1 MRRSASDL
9 AFLYIR
15 EAAAQEKKME
25 TSPEAKPAEETST
38 TVKVFVHDSSFSSE
52 ELLVCPTAFPDVQ
65 NNSVVF
71 VDFSTKTNESARVVL
86 RATLMK
92 DEDETTKSKR
102 FALSLLKPVAEAF
115 DVAPWADASVEPCN
129 DPANE
134 AAAEYV
140 EFMFKDQFVSRADLC
155 GRGVHHA
162 TRVHQTRSGVVCF
175 SISGP
180 FPRDESAR
188 RVTGRRPCRDRL
200 YTTQVA
206 LQALGDWPDAACG
219 PACRGG
225 WHAGV
230 DERAASERVL
240 WCPRFRLCCG
250 FHSLNVQNTIFK
262 DLLVGAVVL

>member
-25 TSPEAKPAEETST
+25 TSPESKPAEETST

-52 ELLVCPTAFPDVQ
+52 ELLVSPTAFPDVQ

-71 VDFSTKTNESARVVL
+71 VDFSTKNNESARVVL

-140 EFMFKDQFVSRADLC
+140 EFMFKVR
-155 GRGVHHA
+155 
-162 TRVHQTRSGVVCF
+162 T
-175 SISGP
+175 
-180 FPRDESAR
+180 R
-188 RVTGRRPCRDRL
+188 RVTDVLRHRRVSSPADEVVGGLFFDFGPVRTASWPSKSNVSIHTGPVRESRGP
-200 YTTQVA
+200 VA
-206 LQALGDWPDAACG
+206 
-219 PACRGG
+219 
-225 WHAGV
+225 V
-230 DERAASERVL
+230 
-240 WCPRFRLCCG
+240 
-250 FHSLNVQNTIFK
+250 
-262 DLLVGAVVL
+262 

>member
-52 ELLVCPTAFPDVQ
+52 ELLVSPTAFPDVQ

-71 VDFSTKTNESARVVL
+71 VDFSTKNNESARVVL

-140 EFMFKDQFVSRADLC
+140 EFMFKDQFVRISASRRVVVFSLPWMDSWPSHDDVG
-155 GRGVHHA
+155 GRFYDFGAVRTA
-162 TRVHQTRSGVVCF
+162 ST
-175 SISGP
+175 
-180 FPRDESAR
+180 AR
-188 RVTGRRPCRDRL
+188 RCPGR
-200 YTTQVA
+200 T
-206 LQALGDWPDAACG
+206 CG
-219 PACRGG
+219 
-225 WHAGV
+225 
-230 DERAASERVL
+230 ASSA
-240 WCPRFRLCCG
+240 W
-250 FHSLNVQNTIFK
+250 
-262 DLLVGAVVL
+262 

>member
-15 EAAAQEKKME
+15 EAAAQDKKME

-52 ELLVCPTAFPDVQ
+52 ELLVSPTAFPDVQ

-71 VDFSTKTNESARVVL
+71 VDFSTKNNESARVVL

-140 EFMFKDQFVSRADLC
+140 EFMFKDQFVSRADLLIAAA
-155 GRGVHHA
+155 RGA
-162 TRVHQTRSGVVCF
+162 AAPLS
-175 SISGP
+175 
-180 FPRDESAR
+180 DEVAGGFFCDFEAVRTAR
-188 RVTGRRPCRDRL
+188 RVRASRDRTEAVSRSSI
-200 YTTQVA
+200 YNT
-206 LQALGDWPDAACG
+206 
-219 PACRGG
+219 GG
-225 WHAGV
+225 
-230 DERAASERVL
+230 ASSA
-240 WCPRFRLCCG
+240 W
-250 FHSLNVQNTIFK
+250 
-262 DLLVGAVVL
+262 

>member
-15 EAAAQEKKME
+15 EAAAQDKKME

-52 ELLVCPTAFPDVQ
+52 ELLVSPTAFPDVKDGG
-65 NNSVVF
+65 VVF

-155 GRGVHHA
+155 CCGVCTPS
-162 TRVHQTRSGVVCF
+162 TRLVSRNDGSGWF
-175 SISGP
+175 L
-180 FPRDESAR
+180 FRF
-188 RVTGRRPCRDRL
+188 
-200 YTTQVA
+200 
-206 LQALGDWPDAACG
+206 
-219 PACRGG
+219 RGG
-225 WHAGV
+225 S
-230 DERAASERVL
+230 DRETSPRV
-240 WCPRFRLCCG
+240 
-250 FHSLNVQNTIFK
+250 
-262 DLLVGAVVL
+262 A

>member
-52 ELLVCPTAFPDVQ
+52 ELLVSPTAFPDVQ

-155 GRGVHHA
+155 DHGVQHA
-162 TRVHQTRSGVVCF
+162 TRVHQTRSWVVSF
-175 SISGP
+175 SSLRP
-180 FPRDESAR
+180 FGPRDESAR

-206 LQALGDWPDAACG
+206 LQAAGHWPDAACG
-219 PACRGG
+219 PARRCWR
-225 WHAGV
+225 HASFH
-230 DERAASERVL
+230 ERPASEREL
-240 WCPRFRLCCG
+240 WRARVGGCCC
-250 FHSLNVQNTIFK
+250 VY
-262 DLLVGAVVL
+262 

>member
-15 EAAAQEKKME
+15 DAAQEKKME
-25 TSPEAKPAEETST
+25 TSPEQKPAEEPQTS

-52 ELLVCPTAFPDVQ
+52 ELLVSPTAFPDVKDGG
-65 NNSVVF
+65 VVF
-71 VDFSTKTNESARVVL
+71 VDFSTKNNESARVVL

-155 GRGVHHA
+155 
-162 TRVHQTRSGVVCF
+162 
-175 SISGP
+175 
-180 FPRDESAR
+180 
-188 RVTGRRPCRDRL
+188 
-200 YTTQVA
+200 
-206 LQALGDWPDAACG
+206 
-219 PACRGG
+219 
-225 WHAGV
+225 
-230 DERAASERVL
+230 
-240 WCPRFRLCCG
+240 CCG
-250 FHSLNVQNTIFK
+250 
-262 DLLVGAVVL
+262 AVTPSS

>member
-1 MRRSASDL
+1 
-9 AFLYIR
+9 
-15 EAAAQEKKME
+15 ME
-25 TSPEAKPAEETST
+25 TSPAPAPAEESNT

-52 ELLVCPTAFPDVQ
+52 ELLVSPTAFPDVQ

-71 VDFSTKTNESARVVL
+71 VDFSTKNNESARVVL

-92 DEDETTKSKR
+92 DEDETSKSKR

-155 GRGVHHA
+155 DHGVHHA
-162 TRVHQTRSGVVCF
+162 TRVHQTRSWVVSF
-175 SISGP
+175 SSLRP
-180 FPRDESAR
+180 FGPRDESAR

-206 LQALGDWPDAACG
+206 LQAVGHWPDAACG
-219 PACRGG
+219 PARRGRG
-225 WHAGV
+225 HARV

-240 WCPRFRLCCG
+240 WCFGVGVRRG
-250 FHSLNVQNTIFK
+250 FDALDLQNEIFK

>member
-25 TSPEAKPAEETST
+25 TSPESKPAEETST

-52 ELLVCPTAFPDVQ
+52 ELLVSPTAFPDVQ

-71 VDFSTKTNESARVVL
+71 VDFSTKNNESARVVL

-140 EFMFKDQFVSRADLC
+140 EFMFKDQFVSRADLWRFKRLVIGRTLHVGQHVAVGGMRASTNVLRAKESC
-155 GRGVHHA
+155 GVLASGCVVA
-162 TRVHQTRSGVVCF
+162 STRLTFRTRSSRIFWLVQL
-175 SISGP
+175 SY
-180 FPRDESAR
+180 ESWEP
-188 RVTGRRPCRDRL
+188 TGGADGATHVERL
-200 YTTQVA
+200 VDGFA
-206 LQALGDWPDAACG
+206 APLLQRWRKL
-219 PACRGG
+219 RK
-225 WHAGV
+225 V
-230 DERAASERVL
+230 FL
-240 WCPRFRLCCG
+240 KF
-250 FHSLNVQNTIFK
+250 LNK
-262 DLLVGAVVL
+262 